1 MTFSPTNISKNSS
14 ARGTVPIEHL
24 LNVDREPQSFRKAN
38 QSPQK
43 VGQKIKTKRETK
55 EFRAR
60 TWAPGRE
67 LWRRKSFCTLGNPL
81 TGRVRGNFRI
91 SEGSAARH
99 VLQGQKSENSLQ
111 RSHWMAFPSHPLDT
125 HTQMSPYHLKCNVT
139 NFFLKSYFLT
149 SQFFLLM
156 FLFLSRKRSCPQPP
170 GLGKSIVWALSFSL
184 W

>member
-60 TWAPGRE
+60 T
-67 LWRRKSFCTLGNPL
+67 
-81 TGRVRGNFRI
+81 
-91 SEGSAARH
+91 
-99 VLQGQKSENSLQ
+99 
-111 RSHWMAFPSHPLDT
+111 
-125 HTQMSPYHLKCNVT
+125 
-139 NFFLKSYFLT
+139 
-149 SQFFLLM
+149 
-156 FLFLSRKRSCPQPP
+156 
-170 GLGKSIVWALSFSL
+170 
-184 W
+184 